1 MCLNPIYVHATLS
14 TKGGIIME
22 YILSKFSHELRNPLT
37 TVYSTI
43 QLIEMQHPEVKEYKY
58 WSNLSEDLEYMNALL
73 SQLSDYAKSET
84 LQLETFS
91 LEDLLKQISLSFAA
105 SIATSKVEY
114 TSKITPSLS
123 QITGDKIK
131 LQEVFLNLLKNAFD
145 AASPDK
151 TIFLEAT
158 SDKDFITITIHDTG
172 CGIPKEQ
179 LPTIFEPFVTYKKN
193 GSGLG
198 LTICHNI
205 IKSHGGTITVD
216 SIENA
221 KYIFNN
227 MIDNIKQL

>member
-1 MCLNPIYVHATLS
+1 
-14 TKGGIIME
+14 ME

-58 WSNLSEDLEYMNALL
+58 WSNLSEDLTYMNELL
-73 SQLSDYAKSET
+73 SQLSDYAKSER

-91 LEDLLKQISLSFAA
+91 LEHLLKKVSLSFAA
-105 SIATSKVEY
+105 SIATSNVEY
-114 TSKITPSLS
+114 TSKISPSLS

-151 TIFLEAT
+151 TIFLEAM
-158 SDKDFITITIHDTG
+158 SDENSVTITIQDTG
-172 CGIPKEQ
+172 CGIPKEH
-179 LPTIFEPFVTYKKN
+179 LSTIFEPFVTYKKN

-198 LTICHNI
+198 LAICNNI
-205 IKSHGGTITVD
+205 IKSHGGTITVHSTQHVGTTF
-216 SIENA
+216 SITLP
-221 KYIFNN
+221 I
-227 MIDNIKQL
+227 